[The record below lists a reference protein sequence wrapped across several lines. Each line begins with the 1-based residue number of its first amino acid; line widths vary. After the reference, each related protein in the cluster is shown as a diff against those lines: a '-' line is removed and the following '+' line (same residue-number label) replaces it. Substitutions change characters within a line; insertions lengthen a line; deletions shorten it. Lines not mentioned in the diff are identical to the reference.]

1 MGEAFEDLIFHGLR
15 RLPRPGEELRAPQFA
30 RTMGGGTLITAV
42 AATRM
47 GARVEVVSALSDEA
61 ARRMRA
67 EGVRVRNL
75 GRRGEPHAVSVAL
88 STHGERAF
96 VTFDGVN
103 EQLEARLL
111 AWFARGLPRAAHV
124 HVALDPRDMASWAN
138 VTERLRA
145 RGITTSWDFGWH
157 EDLPDRRG
165 FETLLGALDWVF
177 VNEREARLYTG
188 TTTMARALRR
198 WQTLARRV
206 VVKQGAR
213 GALALVNGAIVRVP
227 APRVRVVDT
236 TGAGDAFN
244 GGFLAVLVRGQGVAA
259 CLRAGVRM
267 GSLSTRAA
275 GGLDALPRARPLRA
289 PGVGGRSARGTGRRR
304 RS

>member
-1 MGEAFEDLIFHGLR
+1 MFHGLA
-15 RLPRPGEELRAPQFA
+15 RLPREGEELRTPDFT
-30 RTMGGGTLITAV
+30 RTPGGGTLITAV
-42 AATRM
+42 AAARM
-47 GARVEVVSALSDEA
+47 GARVEIVSALSDEA

-75 GRRGEPHAVSVAL
+75 RRAGEPHAVSVAL
-88 STHGERAF
+88 STRDDRAF

-103 EQLEARLL
+103 EELEARAL

-124 HVALDPRDMASWAN
+124 HVALGPRDLAGW
-138 VTERLRA
+138 VHTLERLRA
-145 RGITTSWDFGWH
+145 RGTTTSWDFGWH
-157 EDLPDRRG
+157 DELADRRG

-177 VNEREARLYTG
+177 VNDREARLYTG
-188 TTTMARALRR
+188 TTTMAQALRR
-198 WQTLARRV
+198 LQAMARGV
-206 VVKQGAR
+206 VVKQGPR
-213 GALALVNGAIVRVP
+213 GALAIANGAIVRVP

-244 GGFLAVLVRGQGVAA
+244 GGFLAALVRGRGVAA
-259 CLRAGVRM
+259 CLRAGVRV

-289 PGVGGRSARGTGRRR
+289 PRVGARSAGGTGRRNP
-304 RS
+304 S